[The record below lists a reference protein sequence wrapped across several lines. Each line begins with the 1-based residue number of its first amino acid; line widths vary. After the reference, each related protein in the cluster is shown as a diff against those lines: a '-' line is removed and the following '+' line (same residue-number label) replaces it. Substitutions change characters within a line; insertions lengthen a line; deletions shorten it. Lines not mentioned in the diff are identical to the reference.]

1 MIRNQIISQKM
12 GPLVRFLTLMTFMGV
27 LSVVALNKEANS
39 IQEKHKIDRAFM
51 NVVNGFSVG
60 LLALIFICCALAVYN
75 NANKT
80 ASYIARKYINKH
92 PDFKQ
97 FDSVLN
103 NPASMRRIATQI
115 SNELHKSEQQQVL
128 NLIKQIELTSTNEQ
142 IEEIYNKI
150 VAIIEEHAKIHSE
163 FMPNLYSV
171 VMNESYALYVKQI
184 QRQNSKTK

>member
-1 MIRNQIISQKM
+1 M
-12 GPLVRFLTLMTFMGV
+12 GPMVRFLTLMTFIGV
-27 LSVVALNKEANS
+27 LSVVALNRES
-39 IQEKHKIDRAFM
+39 DSVREKHKIDRVFM

-60 LLALIFICCALAVYN
+60 FMALIFICCTWAVYN

-150 VAIIEEHAKIHSE
+150 VAIIEEHAKIHPE

-171 VMNESYALYVKQI
+171 VMNESYTLYVKQI